1 MSVQARKERDVVR
14 RPERDP
20 GRGVYGI
27 TTAAELAG
35 VRASTL
41 RLYEQNGLITPDR
54 TVGGTRRFSDDDIQ
68 RLRHIGD
75 LVAMGINHAGIARI
89 LELETDNRRLRS
101 RLDGARPS

>member
-1 MSVQARKERDVVR
+1 M
-14 RPERDP
+14 
-20 GRGVYGI
+20 YGI

-35 VRASTL
+35 VSASTL

-54 TVGGTRRFSDDDIQ
+54 TVGGTRRFSDDDLQ

-101 RLDGARPS
+101 RLDGAGPS

>member
-1 MSVQARKERDVVR
+1 MVDRGLG
-14 RPERDP
+14 RDP

-35 VRASTL
+35 VSAATL

-54 TVGGTRRFSDDDIQ
+54 TDGGTRRFSDDDLERLQ
-68 RLRHIGD
+68 RIGE

-89 LELETDNRRLRS
+89 LELEADNRRLLS
-101 RLDGARPS
+101 RLAGCDT

>member
-1 MSVQARKERDVVR
+1 MVD
-14 RPERDP
+14 RPDRDP

-35 VRASTL
+35 VSASTL

-54 TVGGTRRFSDDDIQ
+54 TEGGTRRFSDDDLD
-68 RLRHIGD
+68 RLHHIGE
-75 LVAMGINHAGIARI
+75 LVAMGINLAGIARI

-101 RLDGARPS
+101 RLEGTERT